1 MKTSLN
7 YGANTNLLFIINYE
21 IPKLYLN
28 EFNRKHLGR
37 LQKQTLKNGS

>member
-28 EFNRKHLGR
+28 EFDRKHSGR
-37 LQKQTLKNGS
+37 LHKQTLKNGS